1 MRPEKLA
8 LACVPTPL
16 WRHDRLDA
24 LLGTEV
30 WVKRDDLTAS
40 GAAGNKIRKLE
51 YLVADAQKRGATTL
65 ITCGGQQSNH
75 ARATAIVAAELGL
88 RAVLLLRTAD
98 PSTPPPPV
106 GNLMLDYL
114 VGAEVRFITPAEYRE
129 RDLLMADVAREVEAR
144 GERPYVIPEGG
155 SNGLGSLGYVDAMA
169 EVRAQLDAGLG
180 GGPAAFDAV
189 VHACGSGGTAAG
201 TALGARRFNVAPV
214 THAVAVCDDR
224 AYFEA
229 VVGRILDEMVRL
241 DPELERNAEPVIHD
255 EWKGPAYGLASAE
268 QAAFIVEVARKT
280 GLLVDPVY
288 TGKALFGLSR
298 LTPKPKRALF
308 LHTGGIPG
316 LLAQSETFAALTV
329 GKPESL

>member
-1 MRPEKLA
+1 MRPEKLS
-8 LACVPTPL
+8 LAQVPTPL

-24 LLGTEV
+24 LVGTEV

-51 YLVADAQKRGATTL
+51 YLAADALAQKATVL

-98 PSTPPPPV
+98 PSAPPPPV

-114 VGAEVRFITPAEYRE
+114 VGADVRFITPAEYRE
-129 RDLLMADVAREVEAR
+129 RDALMAMVASDLRAR

-169 EVRAQLDAGLG
+169 EVRAQLDAGQG
-180 GGPAAFDAV
+180 GGPSEFDAV

-201 TALGARRFNVAPV
+201 TALGARRYRVAPV

-229 VVGRILDEMVRL
+229 MVARITTECVAL
-241 DPELERNAEPVIHD
+241 DPSLDASARPVVHD
-255 EWKGPAYGLASAE
+255 AWKGPAYGLASAE
-268 QAAFIVEVARKT
+268 QTAFIVEVARKT

-288 TGKALFGLSR
+288 TGKALFALAK
-298 LTPKPKRALF
+298 LAPKPERALF
-308 LHTGGIPG
+308 LHTGGLPG
-316 LLAQSETFAALTV
+316 LLAQSDAIAAFAV
-329 GKPESL
+329 R

>member
-1 MRPEKLA
+1 MIPAKLR
-8 LACVPTPL
+8 LANVPTPL

-24 LLGTEV
+24 LVGTEV

-51 YLVADAQKRGATTL
+51 YLAADALAREATTL

-98 PSTPPPPV
+98 PSTPPPAV

-114 VGAEVRFITPAEYRE
+114 VGAEVRFITPAQYRE
-129 RDLLMADVAREVEAR
+129 RDALMAEVARELGAR

-169 EVRAQLDAGLG
+169 EVRAQLEAGLA
-180 GGPAAFDAV
+180 GGPKPFDAI

-201 TALGARRFNVAPV
+201 TALGARRHGVALV
-214 THAVAVCDDR
+214 THSVAVCDDR
-224 AYFEA
+224 AYFEPLVA
-229 VVGRILDEMVRL
+229 RLSAEMAAL
-241 DPELERNAEPVIHD
+241 DPSLEPSEKPRIHD
-255 EWKGPAYGLASAE
+255 EWKGPAYGLASQE
-268 QAAFIVEVARKT
+268 QAAFIVEVARQT
-280 GLLVDPVY
+280 GLLLDPVY
-288 TGKALFGLSR
+288 TGKALFGLR
-298 LTPKPKRALF
+298 LLAPKPKRVLF

-329 GKPESL
+329 T

>member
-1 MRPEKLA
+1 MTPSKLA
-8 LACVPTPL
+8 LASLPTPL

-24 LLGTEV
+24 LIGTEV

-51 YLVADAQKRGATTL
+51 YLAAEALKREATTL
-65 ITCGGQQSNH
+65 VTCGGQQSNH

-88 RAVLLLRTAD
+88 RAVLLLRTAN
-98 PSTPPPPV
+98 PLTPPPVV

-114 VGAEVRFITPAEYRE
+114 VGAEIRFITPAEYRE
-129 RDLLMADVAREVEAR
+129 RDTLMAEVARELSAR

-169 EVRAQLDAGLG
+169 EVRQQLDAGLA
-180 GGPAAFDAV
+180 GGPSPFDAV

-201 TALGARRFNVAPV
+201 TALGARRHGVAAV

-224 AYFEA
+224 AYFEPLVA
-229 VVGRILDEMVRL
+229 RISEAMLAL
-241 DPELERNAEPVIHD
+241 DPSLDRSAQPVIHD
-255 EWKGPAYGLASAE
+255 AWKGPSYGLASQE

-280 GLLVDPVY
+280 GLLLDPVY
-288 TGKALFGLSR
+288 TGKALFGLR
-298 LTPKPKRALF
+298 ELAPKPKRALF

-329 GKPESL
+329 K

>member
-1 MRPEKLA
+1 MTPSKLA
-8 LACVPTPL
+8 LASLPTPL

-24 LLGTEV
+24 LVGTEV

-51 YLVADAQKRGATTL
+51 YLAAEALKREATTL
-65 ITCGGQQSNH
+65 VTCGGQQSNH

-88 RAVLLLRTAD
+88 RAVLLLRTAN
-98 PSTPPPPV
+98 PSTPPPAV

-114 VGAEVRFITPAEYRE
+114 VGAEIRFITPAEYRE
-129 RDLLMADVAREVEAR
+129 RDALMAEVARELSAR

-169 EVRAQLDAGLG
+169 EVRQQLDGGLG
-180 GGPAAFDAV
+180 GGPAPFDAI

-201 TALGARRFNVAPV
+201 TALGARRHGVAAV

-224 AYFEA
+224 AYFEPLVA
-229 VVGRILDEMVRL
+229 RISEEMVAL
-241 DPELERNAEPVIHD
+241 DPSLDRSAQPVLHD
-255 EWKGPAYGLASAE
+255 AWKGPSYGLASQE
-268 QAAFIVEVARKT
+268 QTAFIVEVARKT
-280 GLLVDPVY
+280 GLLLDPVY
-288 TGKALFGLSR
+288 TGKALFGLR
-298 LTPKPKRALF
+298 ELAPKPKRVLF

-316 LLAQSETFAALTV
+316 LLAQSEAFAALTV
-329 GKPESL
+329 K